1 VQRFFSEAAITP
13 GTRLAYRGSHKA
25 LHPLVQNRHLDE
37 IDRRMLGE
45 FISRRKQAGTMDT
58 TIRGDLAFL
67 SSVCAAAVR
76 WGWLGTNPVTALNK
90 RSLKTSR
97 PRTRFLTPAELDQLL
112 TATADHIRPAIIL
125 ATETGLRKEELFS
138 LTLSGIDLTRRE
150 IRLDHTKSG
159 VPRRVPLSDKAV
171 ATVKAILH
179 QPQRPN
185 TPYLFAKADG
195 SRFVDMKNGFVAACK
210 RAGVTDFRWHDLRH
224 TFASW
229 FVQDGGDLYHLSRI
243 LGHATIDMTARYG
256 HLRTGDL
263 HSELRRVTQNRTQEQ
278 KIRNTW
284 AISDPHI
291 TTPKKPNGGDGSP
304 PFAASLNC

>member
-1 VQRFFSEAAITP
+1 
-13 GTRLAYRGSHKA
+13 
-25 LHPLVQNRHLDE
+25 
-37 IDRRMLGE
+37 
-45 FISRRKQAGTMDT
+45 
-58 TIRGDLAFL
+58 
-67 SSVCAAAVR
+67 
-76 WGWLGTNPVTALNK
+76 
-90 RSLKTSR
+90 
-97 PRTRFLTPAELDQLL
+97 
-112 TATADHIRPAIIL
+112 
-125 ATETGLRKEELFS
+125 
-138 LTLSGIDLTRRE
+138 
-150 IRLDHTKSG
+150 
-159 VPRRVPLSDKAV
+159 
-171 ATVKAILH
+171 
-179 QPQRPN
+179 
-185 TPYLFAKADG
+185 
-195 SRFVDMKNGFVAACK
+195 MKNGFVAACK